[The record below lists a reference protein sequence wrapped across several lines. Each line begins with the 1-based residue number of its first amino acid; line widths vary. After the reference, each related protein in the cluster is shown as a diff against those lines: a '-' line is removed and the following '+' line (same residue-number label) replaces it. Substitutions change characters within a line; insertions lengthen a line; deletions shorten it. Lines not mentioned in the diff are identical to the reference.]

1 MASLDVSLAAWIAT
15 IALVAA
21 LFAFDLFFS
30 GRRPHVVEFRE
41 AVAWSILYVG
51 VAVGF
56 GVALGTAAG
65 WDYGAEYFAGYL
77 VEKSLSVDN
86 LFVFLVIMTTFAVPR
101 EHQLRVLTFG
111 ILAALVLRA
120 VFIALG
126 AALLA
131 AFSFMFLVFG
141 LLLDRHRDPAL
152 SATATRTR
160 RSRTT

>member
-1 MASLDVSLAAWIAT
+1 MESGRSHGFAERQPGRGIAT

-77 VEKSLSVDN
+77 VEKASRS
-86 LFVFLVIMTTFAVPR
+86 TT
-101 EHQLRVLTFG
+101 
-111 ILAALVLRA
+111 
-120 VFIALG
+120 
-126 AALLA
+126 
-131 AFSFMFLVFG
+131 S
-141 LLLDRHRDPAL
+141 
-152 SATATRTR
+152 S
-160 RSRTT
+160 SSW